1 MNKKSG
7 EILLND
13 LGRITEKTL
22 TTSCRSVHP
31 NERSKVALFLRE
43 NVMNAEKAPLPE
55 SLTLKNIFKGEV
67 QVPSNVSLFFKYL
80 IAGPDSRKWKQTI
93 KQKLVSSISQDTMYV
108 ATPGLKKSRKH
119 LIVGLAL
126 NSLTGSTKVIE
137 TMSRLGHCISY
148 HTIKE
153 IENEMTTEA
162 KKV

>member
-55 SLTLKNIFKGEV
+55 SLTLK
-67 QVPSNVSLFFKYL
+67 KYF
-80 IAGPDSRKWKQTI
+80 
-93 KQKLVSSISQDTMYV
+93 
-108 ATPGLKKSRKH
+108 
-119 LIVGLAL
+119 
-126 NSLTGSTKVIE
+126 
-137 TMSRLGHCISY
+137 
-148 HTIKE
+148 
-153 IENEMTTEA
+153 
-162 KKV
+162 

>member
-1 MNKKSG
+1 
-7 EILLND
+7 
-13 LGRITEKTL
+13 
-22 TTSCRSVHP
+22 
-31 NERSKVALFLRE
+31 
-43 NVMNAEKAPLPE
+43 
-55 SLTLKNIFKGEV
+55 
-67 QVPSNVSLFFKYL
+67 
-80 IAGPDSRKWKQTI
+80 
-93 KQKLVSSISQDTMYV
+93 MYV